1 MAEVATFLVGL
12 AVFAGIYTLLQRR
25 YGGSVQWRWL
35 AAIVGCAAFAVLVG
49 ALAR

>member
-1 MAEVATFLVGL
+1 MAEIASFLVCL
-12 AVFAGIYTLLQRR
+12 AVFAGIYALLQRR
-25 YGGSVQWRWL
+25 SGGRVQWGWL